1 MTESEI
7 PATVSPTM
15 TLLGTGLRPLL
26 TYGLGLALFIPLGTA
41 AYAQS
46 GAPLVAALKPIR
58 HTSPR
63 PAPHPVKP
71 APSARPSVAPTLT
84 TILQPSAYDQLRS
97 DLTAMAG
104 QSGAQVGISLQELS
118 GPGRQTLSL
127 NGGQGFYA
135 ASEYKLPLLM
145 AEAQQVAAGQVGAGD
160 SLCFIE
166 SDGEDGWFQDYEQ
179 GSCFSRAELMRRTG
193 IYSDNTAARILV
205 RYLGGP
211 DALNNYARAAGMANS
226 TLWVPNTTTANDLA
240 AIWVN
245 EALGRLGG
253 VAAQG
258 RLYPNLTHTA
268 TEAGIPR
275 GVPGGAR
282 VVHKTGDM
290 YGTENDAADVSSGS
304 VHYVLA
310 ICVAGLGEA
319 AGWNLIQRISAR
331 VWQYEAGRP
340 VYSAPMVASPAPKI
354 RDARH

>member
-1 MTESEI
+1 MTTGS
-7 PATVSPTM
+7 
-15 TLLGTGLRPLL
+15 GLRPLL
-26 TYGLGLALFIPLGTA
+26 TYGLALALLIPLGTA
-41 AYAQS
+41 AAYAQS
-46 GAPLVAALKPIR
+46 SPPLAAALKPIR
-58 HTSPR
+58 HTGPR
-63 PAPHPVKP
+63 PAPHPVKLT
-71 APSARPSVAPTLT
+71 PSGRPSPTLT
-84 TILQPSAYDQLRS
+84 TVLQPSAFDRLRA
-97 DLTAMAG
+97 DLNAIAS

-118 GPGRQTLSL
+118 GPGRQSLSL

-145 AEAQQVAAGQVGAGD
+145 AEAQQLAAAQVSAGD
-160 SLCFIE
+160 PLCFVV
-166 SDGEDGWFQDYEQ
+166 SDAEDGWFQDYKQ

-193 IYSDNTAARILV
+193 IYSDNTAAHILV

-226 TLWVPNTTTANDLA
+226 TLWLPNTTTANDLA

-253 VAAQG
+253 AAAQG

-268 TEAGIPR
+268 TEAGIPA
-275 GVPGGAR
+275 GLPGGAK

-319 AGWNLIQRISAR
+319 SGWNLIQRISAR

-340 VYSAPMVASPAPKI
+340 VYSTPMVASPAPKI